1 MHGLPQ
7 GSLLGVD
14 PRQPTVRVGNHAV
27 DHVEKG
33 ALQRFGNRA
42 AAALADRDLVNR
54 LDRRDLGGGSD
65 KEDLVG
71 KVEELAR
78 HVGFDHLEGQIA
90 GQVKKAY
97 ESARKIYD
105 ELLGDRGTTGMA
117 MRVARDKDLQKE
129 LRKTVEEL
137 RLAGRQARGGES
149 HVGRNVSLLL
159 VGIALGVLFNPATG
173 PDTRR
178 WLKDKLLGPEE
189 PFQYESSKT
198 NGS

>member
-1 MHGLPQ
+1 MKDKMG
-7 GSLLGVD
+7 G
-14 PRQPTVRVGNHAV
+14 AV
-27 DHVEKG
+27 ESARPYVE
-33 ALQRFGNRA
+33 R
-42 AAALADRDLVNR
+42 LAHD
-54 LDRRDLGGGSD
+54 
-65 KEDLVG
+65 EDL
-71 KVEELAR
+71 
-78 HVGFDHLEGQIA
+78 HDH
-90 GQVKKAY
+90 VKKAY

>member
-1 MHGLPQ
+1 MKDKMG
-7 GSLLGVD
+7 G
-14 PRQPTVRVGNHAV
+14 AV
-27 DHVEKG
+27 ESARPYVE
-33 ALQRFGNRA
+33 R
-42 AAALADRDLVNR
+42 LARD
-54 LDRRDLGGGSD
+54 
-65 KEDLVG
+65 EDL
-71 KVEELAR
+71 
-78 HVGFDHLEGQIA
+78 HDH
-90 GQVKKAY
+90 VKKAY

-137 RLAGRQARGGES
+137 RLAGRQARGGET

-178 WLKDKLLGPEE
+178 WLKDKLVGPEE
-189 PFQYESSKT
+189 PFQYESCKT